1 MTTRKKPLWRTL
13 TVVGL
18 LGGAGLF
25 FAARLPLGG
34 ATQMRV
40 LLLWVGLFYGVVAV
54 WIRGNSAA
62 LEGEPPA
69 RDSVGRP
76 VIDNGAPV
84 SAAQPPRPQPQ
95 PNTAAHPLTQS
106 EAC

>member
-1 MTTRKKPLWRTL
+1 MTTKKKSLWRTL

-25 FAARLPLGG
+25 AAARLPLGG
-34 ATQMRV
+34 AAQMRV
-40 LLLWVGLFYGVVAV
+40 LLLWVGLFYSIMAV

-76 VIDNGAPV
+76 VIDNGAPLL
-84 SAAQPPRPQPQ
+84 AAQPPRPEPQ
-95 PNTAAHPLTQS
+95 PNTAAHPLNQS
-106 EAC
+106 EAY